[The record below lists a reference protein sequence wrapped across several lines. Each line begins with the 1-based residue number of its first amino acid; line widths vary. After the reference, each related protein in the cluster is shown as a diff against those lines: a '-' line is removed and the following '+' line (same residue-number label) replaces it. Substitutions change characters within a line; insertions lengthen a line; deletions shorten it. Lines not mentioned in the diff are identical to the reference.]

1 MMDII
6 RRIPILYAAAIYN
19 QRFWNR
25 IRANRG
31 ILGPGLGPSA
41 GGGTDSAAYCY
52 SVWLRHLSVAYE
64 HGLRQMPDVV
74 AELGPGNSIGIGLAA
89 LISGASKY
97 FALDTVR
104 YSNTE
109 RNISV
114 FDGLVELFREK
125 RDIPDETEFPEVNP
139 RLKSYKFP
147 SGILSNEWLDQCL
160 ATDRIENIHKAIL
173 QEDAA
178 NPIQI
183 RYFAPWYDGKVIN
196 DNSIVMLYSQAVLE
210 HVEDLKEA
218 YSAIYR
224 WLKPGAYM
232 SHQIDFRSHGKSVD
246 WNGHWV
252 YPDYVWKIVGQNYI
266 NRQPCSQHIQTIQE
280 LGFKILLV
288 NKTQN
293 EKGIQSKY
301 LASRWKNIS
310 NEDLTCQSLFIVAK
324 K

>member
-1 MMDII
+1 MLDII

-52 SVWLRHLSVAYE
+52 SVWLRHLSVAHKY
-64 HGLRQMPDVV
+64 GLQQIPDVV

-104 YSNTE
+104 YSNAE

-114 FDGLVELFREK
+114 FDELVELFRKK
-125 RDIPDETEFPEVNP
+125 RDIPDEAEFPEVNP
-139 RLKSYKFP
+139 RLQSYKFP
-147 SGILSNEWLDQCL
+147 SAILSNQWLDQCL
-160 ATDRIENIHKAIL
+160 ATDRIESIRKAIL
-173 QEDAA
+173 QQDDT

-183 RYFAPWYDGKVIN
+183 RYFAPWYDSNVIN

-210 HVEDLKEA
+210 HVEDLNEA

-224 WLKPGAYM
+224 WLKP
-232 SHQIDFRSHGKSVD
+232 
-246 WNGHWV
+246 
-252 YPDYVWKIVGQNYI
+252 
-266 NRQPCSQHIQTIQE
+266 
-280 LGFKILLV
+280 
-288 NKTQN
+288 
-293 EKGIQSKY
+293 
-301 LASRWKNIS
+301 
-310 NEDLTCQSLFIVAK
+310 
-324 K
+324 